1 MATDVLQDLPAVLG
15 LGVLEHLRLSR
26 LIITTSYMSF
36 QYILQL
42 FSWIILSVKLELNN
56 FLMEKCKI
64 IC

>member
-42 FSWIILSVKLELNN
+42 FSWIILLNKSLKLELNN
-56 FLMEKCKI
+56 F
-64 IC
+64 